1 MCFNHVSRAPQVV
14 ARPLNLIVR
23 LSLLEELK
31 SSPIHPLR
39 SNESSLRSAASSIVG
54 QRADRKWG
62 SVARTHRGAVGGRRV
77 SASPLKGSAVWSTL
91 RWASFSIGGLRPG
104 EQPEP
109 ELSSTAPLG
118 GSFEDVRRA
127 AI

>member
-1 MCFNHVSRAPQVV
+1 MEEAPLGVI
-14 ARPLNLIVR
+14 L
-23 LSLLEELK
+23 
-31 SSPIHPLR
+31 H
-39 SNESSLRSAASSIVG
+39 
-54 QRADRKWG
+54 
-62 SVARTHRGAVGGRRV
+62 
-77 SASPLKGSAVWSTL
+77 
-91 RWASFSIGGLRPG
+91 GGLRPG